1 MNQLDKPMNRIIKST
16 TLQKL
21 ENNKVIK
28 KLPRQCGGILGIK
41 HSYSNN
47 VEEIVLKKSEINQ
60 DRIKLIGENKLGDE
74 KSCVIVF
81 NDTKFMDSVIKELKK
96 INCSIQQDYL
106 VLFSL
111 FIPQCFNRVNSRS
124 AIGRNCSRN
133 SPSYCCE

>member
-96 INCSIQQDYL
+96 INGKTIAEVY
-106 VLFSL
+106 
-111 FIPQCFNRVNSRS
+111 
-124 AIGRNCSRN
+124 
-133 SPSYCCE
+133 